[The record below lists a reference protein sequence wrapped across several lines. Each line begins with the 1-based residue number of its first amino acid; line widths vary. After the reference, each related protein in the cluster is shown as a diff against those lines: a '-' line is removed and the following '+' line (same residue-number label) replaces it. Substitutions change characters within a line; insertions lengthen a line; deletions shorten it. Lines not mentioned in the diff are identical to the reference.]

1 MKLRHDNTLSAV
13 DDERALL
20 GHVRDIAEE
29 HFLFDRLEILVI
41 LIVAGEAQFCLEG
54 YGESQAPVD
63 ALIDVVLG
71 RIDGVINKLEDEVFA
86 RVGNGEVL
94 CKYFEETLILSFLG
108 RCFNLQ
114 EIFEGLKLEVEEIGI
129 VDDSLDVREVNP
141 VVDGLLSQGAMRF
154 KVPVLEQK

>member
-1 MKLRHDNTLSAV
+1 MQLGHDDAFGTI
-13 DDERALL
+13 DDERSLF
-20 GHVRDIAEE
+20 GHVGDIAQE
-29 HFLFDRLEILVI
+29 HFLFDRLEVFVVLV
-41 LIVAGEAQFCLEG
+41 VAGEAQFGLEW
-54 YGESQAPVD
+54 YGEGQSTVD

-71 RIDGVINKLEDEVFA
+71 RVDGIVDKLEDEIFA

-108 RCFNLQ
+108 RRFNLQ
-114 EIFEGLKLEVEEIGI
+114 EIFKGLKLEIEEIGVI
-129 VDDSLDVREVNP
+129 DDPLDVREVNP